1 MRQGGTLSGSLR
13 TPVENSQIP
22 RHAQGDA
29 HGDLLLIA
37 QGKHE
42 VGPKEEFRPGELD
55 FVPWDAQRRMADAER
70 KQNRYIERIP
80 RGRQDRIAF

>member
-29 HGDLLLIA
+29 HGDLLLVA
-37 QGKHE
+37 EGKHDICAE
-42 VGPKEEFRPGELD
+42 EEFRSAETD
-55 FVPWDAQRRMADAER
+55 FVPWNAQRRMAYAER
-70 KQNRYIERIP
+70 KQNR
-80 RGRQDRIAF
+80 